1 MVVSFILIYCV
12 MTTCECD
19 RCSAYSEDLHW
30 RIIWQKCSRK
40 KHHSHSTKFRNS
52 PINYHSHSHVVSQY
66 WISNKKVYPTLA
78 AFRKVNAACG
88 LYILNLVTQK
98 PEMYLH
104 EIRQELEEMLFV
116 NVSLSTIFRF
126 LRENKFTRQRLRNI
140 ALQRDAFA
148 RELYVSEVSVYSSDM
163 FIFVNETGADQRN
176 TLRKH
181 GYSVR
186 RNASSKSFT
195 VH

>member
-1 MVVSFILIYCV
+1 
-12 MTTCECD
+12 
-19 RCSAYSEDLHW
+19 
-30 RIIWQKCSRK
+30 
-40 KHHSHSTKFRNS
+40 
-52 PINYHSHSHVVSQY
+52 
-66 WISNKKVYPTLA
+66 
-78 AFRKVNAACG
+78 
-88 LYILNLVTQK
+88 
-98 PEMYLH
+98 MYLH

-186 RNASSKSFT
+186 RNASSNHSLCIRGERVSAIACMSTKILKGTSNGDMFYDFVQSYLLPHMMLFNGIDPHTMCLTT
-195 VH
+195 VPFIISQK